1 MRHILIILSFLL
13 LSSPV
18 IGDNHKGET
27 LYRWGECCKEDFKWM
42 GFGDKET
49 QPEYKGQ
56 VKNGKPNGLG
66 VIIYPRGFKYVG
78 EYKDGKRNGQGT
90 WTHPDGWKY
99 VGEYKDG
106 YRWNGIRYYKNGK
119 IWGKYVNGEWRPQ

>member
-1 MRHILIILSFLL
+1 MKPVLILLSIIL

>member
-1 MRHILIILSFLL
+1 MVVVDKSQRGVL
-13 LSSPV
+13 
-18 IGDNHKGET
+18 
-27 LYRWGECCKEDFKWM
+27 
-42 GFGDKET
+42 FGRVENGV
-49 QPEYKGQ
+49 YGWF
-56 VKNGKPNGLG
+56 KNGNEKTDRKYMGEISNGL
-66 VIIYPRGFKYVG
+66 P
-78 EYKDGKRNGQGT
+78 NGQGT

>member
-1 MRHILIILSFLL
+1 VRHILIILSFLL